1 MRLKYYGKCG
11 QDNQPLSHIRFH
23 GVDSLEKQVV
33 GLKLDYSGGNLRLWD
48 DATSSVSALL

>member
-48 DATSSVSALL
+48 DATSSVNAWL